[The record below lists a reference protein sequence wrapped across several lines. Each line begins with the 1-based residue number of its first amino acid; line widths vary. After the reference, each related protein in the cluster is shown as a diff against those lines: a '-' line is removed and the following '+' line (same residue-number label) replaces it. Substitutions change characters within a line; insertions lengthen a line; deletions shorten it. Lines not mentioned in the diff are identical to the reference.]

1 MSHHTPRPDAPVPEP
16 ELSDAELDDVA
27 GGLATSSGIRLDM
40 EESPSGSTD
49 PKAADALAP
58 TDSRSQTRSGI
69 VLSFED

>member
-1 MSHHTPRPDAPVPEP
+1 MSHRPDAPAPEP

-40 EESPSGSTD
+40 DESPSGSTV
-49 PKAADALAP
+49 PESKAAGSPPP
-58 TDSRSQTRSGI
+58 TDSRTVQARSGI